1 MAPPKP
7 ARSFSLAPPLN
18 ITGADSVVVGTVEF
32 AVAAAVLVLV
42 SDTGA
47 VVTVIPEHVS
57 LSVTVVKTLVKVVL
71 AVDAGAEVED
81 VEADVEVGVVEAGAE
96 VEDEITEV
104 DATTEETG
112 LDTGGPLQAPST
124 QVL

>member
-1 MAPPKP
+1 
-7 ARSFSLAPPLN
+7 
-18 ITGADSVVVGTVEF
+18 VVVGTVEF

-71 AVDAGAEVED
+71 AVDARAEVED

-96 VEDEITEV
+96 VEDETTEV
-104 DATTEETG
+104 DATAEETG